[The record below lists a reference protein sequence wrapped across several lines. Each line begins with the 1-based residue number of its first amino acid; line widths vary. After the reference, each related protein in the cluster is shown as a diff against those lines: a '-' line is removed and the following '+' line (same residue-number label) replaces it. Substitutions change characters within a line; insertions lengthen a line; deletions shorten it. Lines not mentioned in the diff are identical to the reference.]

1 MPLMMTALALGALGG
16 AAMLK
21 RIIASAA
28 IAVAAPALVSPPI
41 IAQPMQTAAPVPL
54 SEQARQDVVVKLSAA
69 LRERYVFP
77 DVGEKAAARISAA
90 LAAGQYSTLAD
101 PASFAARLQA
111 DVDAVAHDKH
121 LRIRSMSGPPPGPP
135 PGAQAMPSAEAGIVR
150 ADKLPGGAGY
160 IEVVGFPPPEAF
172 KPVIDRAMSALAGS
186 KALIIDVRRN
196 GGGAP
201 PSVAYLVSFL
211 LAPGKAVPINDIVS
225 RVAGT
230 ADFTRESFHREP
242 TPISFVKVPVY
253 VLTSSGT
260 FSGGEEFAYDV
271 KSLKRGVL
279 IGEQTGGG
287 ANPTG
292 PVPLGNGFMA
302 SIPFGR
308 AENPVT
314 KTNWEGRGVEPDM
327 NVPAADALKVALQQL
342 RQKPVV
348 TVADASRQQV
358 FAPRST
364 PLPGTEAAVRSI
376 VAGLVSG
383 SPDYEA
389 MSPGLADVTRQQLP
403 QLQRLLQPL
412 GELRSASFA
421 GPGPGGG
428 DAYDLVFANGTI
440 RMGVVLG
447 PDGKIAG
454 SMIAPGRPPPR

>member
-1 MPLMMTALALGALGG
+1 
-16 AAMLK
+16 MLK

-28 IAVAAPALVSPPI
+28 IAVAAPALFSPPI
-41 IAQPMQTAAPVPL
+41 IAQPPQTAAPATL
-54 SEQARQDVVVKLSAA
+54 SEQARQDVVAKLSGA

-90 LAAGQYSTLAD
+90 AAAGQYATLTD
-101 PASFAARLQA
+101 PGAFAARLQA

-121 LRIRSMSGPPPGPP
+121 LRIRSMNAPPPAPS
-135 PGAQAMPSAEAGIVR
+135 PGAQAMPRAEAGIVR
-150 ADKLPGGAGY
+150 ADKLPGGVGY
-160 IEVVGFPPPEAF
+160 IEVVGFPPPQGF
-172 KPVIDRAMSALAGS
+172 KPAIDRAMSALQGS
-186 KALIIDVRRN
+186 KALIIDIRRN

-211 LAPGKAVPINDIVS
+211 LTPGQPVPINDIVS

-230 ADFTRESFHREP
+230 ANFTRESFRREP
-242 TPISFVKVPVY
+242 TPVSFAGVPVY
-253 VLTSSGT
+253 VLTSNRT

-279 IGEQTGGG
+279 IGELTGGG

-292 PVPLGNGFMA
+292 PMPLGNGFIA

-308 AENPVT
+308 AENPIT
-314 KTNWEGRGVEPDM
+314 KTNWEGRGVEPEIK
-327 NVPAADALKVALQQL
+327 VPAADALKVALQQL
-342 RQKPVV
+342 RQRPVV
-348 TVADASRQQV
+348 TVAEASQQQV

-364 PLPGTEAAVRSI
+364 PLPGTEAAVRSV

-383 SPDYEA
+383 KPDYDA
-389 MSPGLADVTRQQLP
+389 MSPQLADVTRQQLP
-403 QLQRLLQPL
+403 QLQSLLQPL
-412 GELRSASFA
+412 GEFRSAAFA

-428 DAYDLVFANGTI
+428 DAYDVLFANGAI
-440 RMGVVLG
+440 KMGVVLG

-454 SMIAPGRPPPR
+454 SMIAPGGPPPR

>member
-1 MPLMMTALALGALGG
+1 MP
-16 AAMLK
+16 
-21 RIIASAA
+21 R
-28 IAVAAPALVSPPI
+28 
-41 IAQPMQTAAPVPL
+41 
-54 SEQARQDVVVKLSAA
+54 
-69 LRERYVFP
+69 
-77 DVGEKAAARISAA
+77 
-90 LAAGQYSTLAD
+90 
-101 PASFAARLQA
+101 
-111 DVDAVAHDKH
+111 
-121 LRIRSMSGPPPGPP
+121 
-135 PGAQAMPSAEAGIVR
+135 AEAGIVR
-150 ADKLPGGAGY
+150 ADTLPGGVGY

-172 KPVIDRAMSALAGS
+172 KPVIDRAMSTLAGS
-186 KALIIDVRRN
+186 KALIIDIRRN

-211 LAPGKAVPINDIVS
+211 LPPGQAVPINDIVS

-230 ADFTRESFHREP
+230 NNFMRESFRREP
-242 TPISFVKVPVY
+242 TPVSFAGAPVY
-253 VLTSSGT
+253 VLTSSRT

-279 IGEQTGGG
+279 IGEVTGGG

-292 PVPLGNGFMA
+292 PVPLSNGFMA

-308 AENPVT
+308 AENPIT
-314 KTNWEGRGVEPDM
+314 KTNWEGHGVEPDTK
-327 NVPAADALKVALQQL
+327 VPAADALKVALQQL

-348 TVADASRQQV
+348 TIAEASQRQV

-383 SPDYEA
+383 NPDYQA
-389 MSPGLADVTRQQLP
+389 MSPQLADVTRQQLP

-428 DAYDLVFANGTI
+428 DAYDLLFANGAL

-447 PDGKIAG
+447 PDGKIVG
-454 SMIAPGRPPPR
+454 SMIAPGGPPR